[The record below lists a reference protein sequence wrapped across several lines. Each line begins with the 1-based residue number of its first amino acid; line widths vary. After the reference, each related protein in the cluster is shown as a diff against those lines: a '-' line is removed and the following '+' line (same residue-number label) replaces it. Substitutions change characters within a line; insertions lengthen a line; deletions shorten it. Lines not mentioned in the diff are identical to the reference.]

1 MGTASD
7 RSFRNLPQSQSSNM
21 LLYQFLGSLAQDTF
35 SMSGKDFVT
44 VYAFSPV
51 IIIAK
56 LLKKVRTDQSRM
68 ILIAPRW
75 PMRAWY
81 ATLLDLIVDFPRE
94 LPQWQNQLSQ
104 FGILHP
110 DPTRFSLMAWK
121 ISGRR
126 SDQKDFR
133 TKLSRQSYSP
143 ERLAP
148 GQATTRSGEYLF
160 AGAVSGVWIPILR
173 L

>member
-1 MGTASD
+1 
-7 RSFRNLPQSQSSNM
+7 
-21 LLYQFLGSLAQDTF
+21 LLYQFPGALAQDTF
-35 SMSGKDFVT
+35 SISWKDFAT
-44 VYAFSPV
+44 TYAFPPV
-51 IIIAK
+51 IIMAR

-81 ATLLDLIVDFPRE
+81 ASLLDLIVDFPRK

-121 ISGRR
+121 ISGRPSEQR
-126 SDQKDFR
+126 VFQ
-133 TKLSRQSYSP
+133 TKLLRQSYSP
-143 ERLAP
+143 ERPAP

-160 AGAVSGVWIPILR
+160 AGVVSGVWIPILR